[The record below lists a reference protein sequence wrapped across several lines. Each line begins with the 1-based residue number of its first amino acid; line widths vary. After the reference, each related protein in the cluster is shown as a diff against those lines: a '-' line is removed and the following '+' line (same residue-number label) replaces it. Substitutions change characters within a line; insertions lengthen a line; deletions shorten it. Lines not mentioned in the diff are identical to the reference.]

1 MTVVSSARSV
11 TDRRPVQRGDR
22 RRDAILDAL
31 DRWLQQSSL
40 ETVNIAEVAQQAG
53 VSRSAFYF
61 YFENKA
67 AAVAALTERILDE
80 THAVTRALTR
90 GPGAPRSRVDAMLAG
105 LFDLCER
112 HRHLFLA
119 MLEVRGSSPTVRSI
133 WDDARESFVDDIA
146 DMIRAERAVGAA
158 PEGVDPRV
166 LAAVLLELN
175 DRMLERLTIGGP
187 LSADQL
193 RQGAAA
199 VWLSS
204 IYGIT
209 HGEEDPDT

>member
-1 MTVVSSARSV
+1 VRSV
-11 TDRRPVQRGDR
+11 TDRRPAQRSDQ

-31 DRWLQQSSL
+31 DRWLQQSSV

-53 VSRSAFYF
+53 VTRSAFYF

-80 THAVTRALTR
+80 TLAVNRALTG
-90 GPGAPRSRVDAMLAG
+90 GPGSPAIRVNAMLAG

-112 HRHLFLA
+112 HRHLFQA
-119 MLEVRGSSPTVRSI
+119 MLEVRGSSPAVRSI
-133 WDDARESFVDDIA
+133 WDDARESFVDSIA
-146 DMIRAERAVGAA
+146 DMIRTERSAGVA
-158 PEGVDPRV
+158 PAGVDAGV
-166 LAAVLLELN
+166 LATVLLEFN
-175 DRMLERLTIGGP
+175 DRMLERLALGGP
-187 LSADQL
+187 LSAGQL

-209 HGEEDPDT
+209 DPEERPES